1 MSENEA
7 PVLSPETISELDS
20 KLVQIV
26 PSPRQIRFQQME
38 FYAFIH
44 FSVNTYTGKEWGD
57 GTEPE
62 TIFQP
67 VNFDADQWVNA
78 VKAAGM
84 KGLIL
89 TC

>member
-1 MSENEA
+1 MKRSIVMSENEA

-44 FSVNTYTGKEWGD
+44 FSVNTYTGKE
-57 GTEPE
+57 TARSRKRSFSP
-62 TIFQP
+62 
-67 VNFDADQWVNA
+67 
-78 VKAAGM
+78 
-84 KGLIL
+84 
-89 TC
+89 